1 MNTTRTQV
9 VKIGNSRGIR
19 IPKLMIDQVGLG
31 SEVEIAVQKGQLVIR
46 PVNSPR
52 NGWDEK
58 FEAMAKEGNDQL
70 FDAPVPTKWDSTE
83 WEWQ

>member
-19 IPKLMIDQVGLG
+19 IPKLMIEQVGLG

-46 PVNSPR
+46 PIKAPR
-52 NGWDEK
+52 NDWDEK
-58 FEAMAKEGNDQL
+58 FEAMATEGDDQL
-70 FDAPVPTKWDSTE
+70 LDTPTPTKWDTTE
-83 WEWQ
+83 WEW

>member
-19 IPKLMIDQVGLG
+19 IPKLMIEQVGLG

-46 PVNSPR
+46 PINAPR
-52 NGWDEK
+52 NDWDEK
-58 FEAMAKEGNDQL
+58 FEAMAKEGDDQL
-70 FDAPVPTKWDSTE
+70 LDTPTPTKWDATE
-83 WEWQ
+83 WEW

>member
-31 SEVEIAVQKGQLVIR
+31 SEVEIAVQKGQLIIR
-46 PVNSPR
+46 PVNTPR
-52 NGWDEK
+52 NGWDER
-58 FEAMAKEGNDQL
+58 FEAMAKESDDQL
-70 FDAPVPTKWDSTE
+70 LDAPAPTKWDTTE